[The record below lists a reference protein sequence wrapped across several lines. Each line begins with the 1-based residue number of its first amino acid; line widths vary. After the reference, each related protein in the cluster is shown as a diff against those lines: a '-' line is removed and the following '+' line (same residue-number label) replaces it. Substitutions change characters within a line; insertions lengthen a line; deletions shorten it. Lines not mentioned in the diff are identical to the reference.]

1 MTLSLRLAIIAA
13 LFAAPLAEATCPY
26 GLNYLNNPYGT
37 GSPYAP
43 QPIYVVPQR

>member
-26 GLNYLNNPYGT
+26 DLNYLNNPYGT